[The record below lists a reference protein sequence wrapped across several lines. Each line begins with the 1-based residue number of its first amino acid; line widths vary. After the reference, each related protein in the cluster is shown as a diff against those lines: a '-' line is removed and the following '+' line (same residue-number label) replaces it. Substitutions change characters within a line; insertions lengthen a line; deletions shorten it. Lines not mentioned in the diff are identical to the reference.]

1 MCNNATGIE
10 KIYIKES
17 LKLAVSSKVKL
28 RNDKNCLKLDLKQV
42 QLEIKDWLERNTGK
56 QAEETLIEEGR
67 KQYGVQIRGWKQG
80 QKE

>member
-42 QLEIKDWLERNTGK
+42 
-56 QAEETLIEEGR
+56 
-67 KQYGVQIRGWKQG
+67 
-80 QKE
+80 